1 MSASRRRKE
10 RRAAR
15 WGASSTSR
23 GAPATAARAGGGRGG
38 RGAGD
43 ARGTTR
49 SAATT
54 SAATTTGRG
63 RERHDDEDRR
73 VRWRELVVEAM
84 SRAAPTA
91 CDAQTLVG
99 TLRAG
104 AANWDEETKAAT
116 GTAVDFESEVL
127 ETLRDLQRRGVVE
140 TKSEERLPSSQR
152 ERLVFK
158 RKFTLAKGVADA
170 MREMNGIETSAS
182 AATSEESASDARCDG
197 SVSAEDNTIDESDA
211 EDDHF
216 DDSFDEYTD
225 EEDDHN
231 FSFNVEE
238 TELNNIESERV
249 VGDDSLHSQVIDF
262 VKHSEMSTHEASRR
276 QQCFD
281 AIQSA
286 IARHYANHKDCSLHV
301 FGSGATGLA
310 LAGADLDLVLLG
322 VGPQSRNGG
331 GGGFTRSERDE
342 IVGHLRKM
350 ARFLRKVNAVSRAEI
365 IASAK
370 VPIIKMKSAVPPYI
384 AVDLSLGT
392 SNGLEA
398 VYWIREQVETYTAL
412 KPLVFYLKRLLSTHH
427 LNDAATGGCGGYLL
441 VSLVVSHLK
450 QTGPVVAVNKA
461 GLLGDLLLGFLRR
474 FGSVFDYRTNAVAA
488 GRESGVMSAAELPG
502 PPFGTR
508 PYIMAEDPQERLRCF
523 TAAAYRFK
531 EVQNLFRLAAEHIS
545 VSGELSLLSE
555 VAAPPPRNSF
565 GAFPKS
571 GQLIKVRQNTMV
583 RRESSP
589 SGSGRNNH
597 QYFRKANA
605 KNSFSPNK
613 SDWTDDPRNGNNK
626 RPRGA
631 SAWASDGHRGYG
643 GTPASPSAKRRRAA
657 DEQRAFRERGAGN
670 AKNGKK
676 PARASSAKPK
686 QRAKLASKQSRVTK
700 KKKR

>member
-1 MSASRRRKE
+1 MGASRRRKE
-10 RRAAR
+10 RRAER
-15 WGASSTSR
+15 WGATSTPTR
-23 GAPATAARAGGGRGG
+23 APAGGASGG
-38 RGAGD
+38 RGAGE
-43 ARGTTR
+43 ARRAAASDETRERTTR
-49 SAATT
+49 D
-54 SAATTTGRG
+54 ATTTGRG
-63 RERHDDEDRR
+63 SERARDVEDRR

-91 CDAQTLVG
+91 CDAQTLAG
-99 TLRAG
+99 TLRAE
-104 AANWDEETKAAT
+104 AARWDEETKAAT

-127 ETLRDLQRRGVVE
+127 ETLNDLQRRGVVE

-170 MREMNGIETSAS
+170 MREMNGTGTSAS
-182 AATSEESASDARCDG
+182 EATSEESGSDVRCDG
-197 SVSAEDNTIDESDA
+197 SVSAEDNIVDESDA

-238 TELNNIESERV
+238 TELNDVEGDRV

-262 VKHSEMSTHEASRR
+262 VKHSEMSAHEANRR

-286 IARHYANHKDCSLHV
+286 IARHYANHKNCSLHV

-322 VGPQSRNGG
+322 IGPQSRKGG
-331 GGGFTRSERDE
+331 GGGFTRSEREE

-450 QTGPVVAVNKA
+450 QTGSVAAVNKS

-474 FGSVFDYRTNAVAA
+474 FGSVFDYRTHAVAA

-555 VAAPPPRNSF
+555 VAAPPPRNGF

-571 GQLIKVRQNTMV
+571 GQLIKVRQNTVV
-583 RRESSP
+583 RRESAP
-589 SGSGRNNH
+589 SASGRNNH

-613 SDWTDDPRNGNNK
+613 PDWTDDPRNGNNK

-631 SAWASDGHRGYG
+631 SAWASDGHRGFG

-657 DEQRAFRERGAGN
+657 DEQRAFRERADGV

-676 PARASSAKPK
+676 PARASSAKSNKRP
-686 QRAKLASKQSRVTK
+686 KLASKPSRGAK
-700 KKKR
+700 KKKK

>member
-1 MSASRRRKE
+1 MGASRRRKE
-10 RRAAR
+10 RRAER
-15 WGASSTSR
+15 WGATSTPTR
-23 GAPATAARAGGGRGG
+23 APAGGASGG
-38 RGAGD
+38 RGAGE
-43 ARGTTR
+43 ARRAAASDETRERTTR
-49 SAATT
+49 D
-54 SAATTTGRG
+54 ATTTGRG
-63 RERHDDEDRR
+63 SERARDVEDRR

-91 CDAQTLVG
+91 CDAQTLAG
-99 TLRAG
+99 TLRAE
-104 AANWDEETKAAT
+104 AARWDEETKAAT

-127 ETLRDLQRRGVVE
+127 ETLNDLQRRGVVE

-170 MREMNGIETSAS
+170 MREMNGTGTSAS
-182 AATSEESASDARCDG
+182 EATSEESGSDVRCDG
-197 SVSAEDNTIDESDA
+197 SVSAEDNTVDESDA

-238 TELNNIESERV
+238 TELNDVEGDRV

-262 VKHSEMSTHEASRR
+262 VKHSEMSAHEANRR

-286 IARHYANHKDCSLHV
+286 IARHYANHKNCSLHV

-322 VGPQSRNGG
+322 IGPQSRKGG
-331 GGGFTRSERDE
+331 GGGFTRSEREE

-450 QTGPVVAVNKA
+450 QTGSVAAVNKS

-474 FGSVFDYRTNAVAA
+474 FGSVFDYRTHAVAA

-555 VAAPPPRNSF
+555 VAAPPPRNGF

-571 GQLIKVRQNTMV
+571 GQLIKVRQNTVV
-583 RRESSP
+583 RRESAP
-589 SGSGRNNH
+589 SASGRNNH

-613 SDWTDDPRNGNNK
+613 PDWTDDPRNGNNK

-631 SAWASDGHRGYG
+631 SAWASDGHRGFG

-657 DEQRAFRERGAGN
+657 DEQRAFRERADGV

-676 PARASSAKPK
+676 PARASSAKSNKRP
-686 QRAKLASKQSRVTK
+686 KLASKQSRGAK
-700 KKKR
+700 KKKK